1 MAISPLD
8 EYLET
13 IPDDDNRERMVDVL
27 VWVGLTY
34 PELELRIEWNQPMFT
49 HHGTYIIG
57 FSAASKHMTMAP
69 ERATMIRFEQVMRER
84 GTDFSTMLA
93 RQPWNRPF
101 DYELLNAFIQHQ
113 LAEKQDITSFWRP
126 KEHELAAAEAA
137 ASGARP
143 PIVREYTEDDEE
155 WLRTTVLPALEH
167 YLAHPESAHTLEEFD
182 ALIKQPVRDY
192 EEHPDDVYTLD
203 EVKAELGLD

>member
-1 MAISPLD
+1 MAIKTLD
-8 EYLET
+8 EFLAT
-13 IPDDDNRERMVDVL
+13 IPDDDNRERMVDVV

-34 PELELRIEWNQPMFT
+34 PELALRIAWNQPMFT

-57 FSAASKHMTMAP
+57 FSAASKHMAVAP
-69 ERATMIRFEQVMRER
+69 ERATMIRFEPVMRER
-84 GTDFSTMLA
+84 GTHFGKKVA
-93 RQPWNRPF
+93 HQPWDKPF
-101 DYELLNAFIQHQ
+101 DYELLDVFIQYQ
-113 LAEKQDITSFWRP
+113 LAEKQDVTSFWRP
-126 KEHELAAAEAA
+126 KEHELAAAEAV

-155 WLRTTVLPALEH
+155 WPRTTVLPALEH

-182 ALIKQPVRDY
+182 ALIKQTVHDY

>member
-1 MAISPLD
+1 MAISTLD

-13 IPDDDNRERMVDVL
+13 IPNDDNRARMVDVL

-34 PELELRIEWNQPMFT
+34 PELELRIAWNQPMFT

-57 FSAASKHMTMAP
+57 FSATSKHMAMAP

-84 GTDFSTMLA
+84 GTDFGTMLA
-93 RQPWNRPF
+93 RQPWNKPF
-101 DYELLNAFIQHQ
+101 DYELLDAFIQHQ
-113 LAEKQDITSFWRP
+113 LTEKQDITSFWRP
-126 KEHELAAAEAA
+126 KEHELAAAKAV
-137 ASGARP
+137 ASGAQP

-167 YLAHPESAHTLEEFD
+167 YLAHPESAHTLEELD
-182 ALIKQPVRDY
+182 ALIKHTVHDY
-192 EEHPDDVYTLD
+192 EEQPNDVYTLD
-203 EVKAELGLD
+203 QVKAELGLD

>member
-1 MAISPLD
+1 MAIKTLD

-13 IPDDDNRERMVDVL
+13 IPDDDNRARMVEVL

-34 PELELRIEWNQPMFT
+34 PELELRIAWNQPMFT

-57 FSAASKHMTMAP
+57 FSAASKHMAMAP

-84 GTDFSTMLA
+84 GTDFGTMLA
-93 RQPWNRPF
+93 HQPWTKLF
-101 DYELLNAFIQHQ
+101 DYELLDAFIQHQ

-126 KEHELAAAEAA
+126 KEHELAAAEAV

-182 ALIKQPVRDY
+182 ALIKQTVHEY
-192 EEHPDDVYTLD
+192 EEHPDEVSTLD

>member
-101 DYELLNAFIQHQ
+101 DYELLDAFIQHQ

-126 KEHELAAAEAA
+126 KEHELAAADAV

-143 PIVREYTEDDEE
+143 PIVREYTEHDEE

-182 ALIKQPVRDY
+182 ALIKHTVRDY

>member
-1 MAISPLD
+1 MAIKTLD
-8 EYLET
+8 EFLAT

-34 PELELRIEWNQPMFT
+34 PELKLRIAWNQPMFT

-57 FSAASKHMTMAP
+57 FSAASKHMAMAP
-69 ERATMIRFEQVMRER
+69 ERATMIRFEPVMRER
-84 GTDFSTMLA
+84 GTGFGKKFA
-93 RQPWNRPF
+93 RQPWDKPF
-101 DYELLNAFIQHQ
+101 DYELLDAFIQLQ

-126 KEHELAAAEAA
+126 KEHELAAAEAV
-137 ASGARP
+137 ASGLQP

-182 ALIKQPVRDY
+182 ALIKQTVHDY
-192 EEHPDDVYTLD
+192 EEHPDEVSTLD
-203 EVKAELGLD
+203 EVKAKLGLD

>member
-1 MAISPLD
+1 MAIKTLD

-13 IPDDDNRERMVDVL
+13 IPNDDNRARMVEVL
-27 VWVGLTY
+27 DWVAQHY
-34 PELELRIEWNQPMFT
+34 PELKLRIAWNQPMFT

-57 FSAASKHMTMAP
+57 FSAASKHMAIAP
-69 ERATMIRFEQVMRER
+69 ERATMIRFEPVMRER
-84 GTDFSTMLA
+84 GTGFGKKFA
-93 RQPWNRPF
+93 RQPWDKPF
-101 DYELLNAFIQHQ
+101 DYELLDAFIQHQ

-126 KEHELAAAEAA
+126 KDHELAAAEAVA
-137 ASGARP
+137 VGAQP
-143 PIVREYTEDDEE
+143 PTVRERTEDDDE
-155 WLRTTVLPALEH
+155 WLRATILPALEH

>member
-101 DYELLNAFIQHQ
+101 DYELLDAFIQHQ

-126 KEHELAAAEAA
+126 KEHELAAADAV
-137 ASGARP
+137 ASGAQP

-155 WLRTTVLPALEH
+155 WLRTTVLPTLEH

>member
-1 MAISPLD
+1 
-8 EYLET
+8 
-13 IPDDDNRERMVDVL
+13 
-27 VWVGLTY
+27 
-34 PELELRIEWNQPMFT
+34 MFT

-57 FSAASKHMTMAP
+57 FSAASKHMAMAP

-84 GTDFSTMLA
+84 GTDFGTMLA
-93 RQPWNRPF
+93 HQPWTKLF
-101 DYELLNAFIQHQ
+101 DYELLDAFIQHQ

-126 KEHELAAAEAA
+126 KEHELAAAEAV

-182 ALIKQPVRDY
+182 ALIKQTVHEY
-192 EEHPDDVYTLD
+192 EEHPDEVSTLD

>member
-57 FSAASKHMTMAP
+57 FSAASKHMAIAP

-93 RQPWNRPF
+93 RQPWDKPF
-101 DYELLNAFIQHQ
+101 DYELLDAFIQHQ

-126 KEHELAAAEAA
+126 KEHELAAADAV

-143 PIVREYTEDDEE
+143 PIVREYTEDDDE

-203 EVKAELGLD
+203 EVKAEPGLD

>member
-1 MAISPLD
+1 MAIKTLD

-13 IPDDDNRERMVDVL
+13 IPDDDNRARMVEVL

-34 PELELRIEWNQPMFT
+34 PELELRIAWNQPMFT

-57 FSAASKHMTMAP
+57 FSATSKHMAIAP
-69 ERATMIRFEQVMRER
+69 ERATMIRFEPVMRER
-84 GTDFSTMLA
+84 GTDFGTMIA
-93 RQPWNRPF
+93 RQLWTKPF
-101 DYELLNAFIQHQ
+101 DYELLDAFIQYQ

-182 ALIKQPVRDY
+182 SLIKQTVHDY
-192 EEHPDDVYTLD
+192 EEHPDEVSTLD

>member
-101 DYELLNAFIQHQ
+101 DYELLDAFIQHQ
-113 LAEKQDITSFWRP
+113 LAEKQDIRSFWRP
-126 KEHELAAAEAA
+126 KEHELAAADAV

-182 ALIKQPVRDY
+182 ALIKQTVHDY
-192 EEHPDDVYTLD
+192 EEHPNEVSTLD